1 MNDMSTTAQKPDPF
15 FEPQLSPD
23 ELIQRAIEI
32 APTLVERQ
40 EETEQRTFYA
50 KDTHETFKRAGFYR
64 MMVPRQFG
72 GYEVDLATYHRVI
85 TAITSGCPSTG
96 WQLCLGTIHTLIIG
110 AVYSEAV
117 QAEIYAGGNFICAAT
132 TAPQGQARRQADG
145 SWAISGTFNYA
156 SGIPYSTHFMSH
168 ALLIDDDGSLSPSIM
183 TFVTPRGSWEQL
195 NDWGDSL
202 GLRGS
207 GSHSVLMENVAVPAR
222 FVREQT
228 DVLNLSNGGAPRA
241 SDGEPG
247 DRTRHGRLM
256 SQFNLGPAAMMVG
269 MLKGAVNEYGRLMR
283 TKKTTALMP
292 PVTWRHENDDYLRWF
307 GTAAG
312 KLAAAEAAIESLSRQ
327 WSMAAE
333 RAASGGEPFSA
344 QEDQYIVAAALDV
357 LQSSWDAI
365 SNTLWPTSGTSAAG
379 QGQVMQR
386 IYRDMSTARTHLTY
400 VIADGLRRGLARQAF
415 SVASGKA

>member
-168 ALLIDDDGSLSPSIM
+168 ALPIDDDGSLSPSIM

-256 SQFNLGPAAMMVG
+256 SQFNLG
-269 MLKGAVNEYGRLMR
+269 
-283 TKKTTALMP
+283 
-292 PVTWRHENDDYLRWF
+292 
-307 GTAAG
+307 
-312 KLAAAEAAIESLSRQ
+312 LAAAEAAIESLSRQ

-357 LQSSWDAI
+357 LQSSWDAV